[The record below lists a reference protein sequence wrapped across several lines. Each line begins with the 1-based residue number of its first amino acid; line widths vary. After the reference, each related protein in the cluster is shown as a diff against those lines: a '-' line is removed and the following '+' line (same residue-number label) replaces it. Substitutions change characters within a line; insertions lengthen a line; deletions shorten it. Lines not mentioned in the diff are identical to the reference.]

1 MVVYRDFMKTKTR
14 KSRCRKTYK
23 IPARSTKKQRG
34 GHQGLIK
41 AAIDGDIDQ
50 VNKLISDANEADIYD
65 RTPIWYASGNGHLE
79 VVQALIAAKADV
91 NRANAYYGRTP
102 ISQASENGH
111 LKIVQALVAA
121 GADVNKANN
130 DGWTPITEASSKG
143 HLEIVK
149 ALIAASGAD
158 ANKANN
164 YGRTPIWWASHNG
177 RLEIVQA
184 LIAAGVD
191 VNKADNDDET
201 PIFWASH
208 NGRLDVVQAL
218 IAAGADVNKASNNG
232 YTPISQASSNGHL
245 KIVQAL
251 IAAKADVNKASNNGD
266 TPISR
271 ASSNGHLKIVQA
283 LIAAGGLTSSPTSIL
298 RILEQVVKNKD
309 VAVIKIIVK
318 AMNDDSELRNAI
330 PLTDKEKIQDM
341 LFTFAE
347 TNNDDDLLEYLIR
360 TGMKNRIMRKQTAVG
375 QVNKLVGKMGDAN
388 KIPRDVQREGILKF
402 LGGRKTQSK
411 RTRRRKTQSKR

>member
-1 MVVYRDFMKTKTR
+1 
-14 KSRCRKTYK
+14 
-23 IPARSTKKQRG
+23 
-34 GHQGLIK
+34 
-41 AAIDGDIDQ
+41 
-50 VNKLISDANEADIYD
+50 
-65 RTPIWYASGNGHLE
+65 
-79 VVQALIAAKADV
+79 
-91 NRANAYYGRTP
+91 
-102 ISQASENGH
+102 
-111 LKIVQALVAA
+111 
-121 GADVNKANN
+121 
-130 DGWTPITEASSKG
+130 
-143 HLEIVK
+143 
-149 ALIAASGAD
+149 
-158 ANKANN
+158 
-164 YGRTPIWWASHNG
+164 
-177 RLEIVQA
+177 
-184 LIAAGVD
+184 
-191 VNKADNDDET
+191 
-201 PIFWASH
+201 
-208 NGRLDVVQAL
+208 
-218 IAAGADVNKASNNG
+218 
-232 YTPISQASSNGHL
+232 
-245 KIVQAL
+245 
-251 IAAKADVNKASNNGD
+251 
-266 TPISR
+266 
-271 ASSNGHLKIVQA
+271 VQA

>member
-232 YTPISQASSNGHL
+232 
-245 KIVQAL
+245 
-251 IAAKADVNKASNNGD
+251 D

>member
-1 MVVYRDFMKTKTR
+1 MKTKTR

-50 VNKLISDANEADIYD
+50 VNKLISHVNKADYYY
-65 RTPIWYASGNGHLE
+65 RTPIWYASKKGHLE
-79 VVQALIAAKADV
+79 VVQALIAAGAHVNTAD
-91 NRANAYYGRTP
+91 NDDLTP
-102 ISQASENGH
+102 IHWASHEGH
-111 LKIVQALVAA
+111 LEVVQALMVAGA
-121 GADVNKANN
+121 HVNTADTKGSTPIYWASGSGHLEVVQALIGEGADVNKANN
-130 DGWTPITEASSKG
+130 YGKTPIYLASRKG
-143 HLEIVK
+143 HLKV
-149 ALIAASGAD
+149 
-158 ANKANN
+158 
-164 YGRTPIWWASHNG
+164 
-177 RLEIVQA
+177 VQA
-184 LIAAGVD
+184 LIGEGAD
-191 VNKADNDDET
+191 VNKADND
-201 PIFWASH
+201 
-208 NGRLDVVQAL
+208 
-218 IAAGADVNKASNNG
+218 
-232 YTPISQASSNGHL
+232 
-245 KIVQAL
+245 
-251 IAAKADVNKASNNGD
+251 GD

-271 ASSNGHLKIVQA
+271 ASKKDRLEIVQA

-298 RILEQVVKNKD
+298 RILKQVVKNKD